1 MPTIREA
8 YLQGREHLAASG
20 SVEAAIEAEVLL
32 RHALR
37 LDRAGLYM
45 RWDQSMP
52 GGAWDRYRRLLDDR
66 ATGRPVPYITGQR
79 EFMGLSFAVDE
90 RVMIP
95 RPETEVLVEFV
106 FEELKKR
113 AWSLG
118 TGASNIPPEPVQA
131 RGPRPEAHLFVVD
144 VGTGSGCMAVSL
156 AHLLPRATVFAT
168 DVSAAAL
175 EVARAN
181 AVRHGVD
188 GRITFL
194 QGDLLNPLPPDL
206 AGRVDAVVSNPPY
219 VPLVQRHALAR
230 EIRDFEPQVA
240 VFAEGGGTAVHRRLI
255 AEAPR
260 WLAPSGLLAM
270 EVALGQADAVA
281 GLMRLDG
288 TYAAV
293 RILPDY
299 STIPRVV
306 AGTLRRSRAA
316 RRGSVE
322 EQAK

>member
-52 GGAWDRYRRLLDDR
+52 GEAWDRYRRLLDDR

-106 FEELKKR
+106 AKSLTER
-113 AWSLG
+113 ASG
-118 TGASNIPPEPVQA
+118 RGHRAPDQTDMDHGARSPKPGA
-131 RGPRPEAHLFVVD
+131 RLVIVD
-144 VGTGSGCMAVSL
+144 VGTGSGCIAVSL

-168 DVSAAAL
+168 DVSAEAL

-194 QGDLLNPLPPDL
+194 RGDLLNPLPPDL
-206 AGRVDAVVSNPPY
+206 AGRVDGVVSNPPY
-219 VPLVQRHALAR
+219 VPLAQRDALAR

-288 TYAAV
+288 TYATV

-306 AGTLRRSRAA
+306 AGTLRRSRAV

-322 EQAK
+322 EQAN